1 MQLPALT
8 FVLVNELYT
17 LSTGS
22 GTSGTGLTHSGIED
36 EDALGASVMIDML
49 RDPVRWAIGG
59 RYNCSPERSD
69 WRGLLSREG
78 LKVERLAN

>member
-22 GTSGTGLTHSGIED
+22 WTSGTGLTHSGIED

-49 RDPVRWAIGG
+49 RDLVWLAIEG
-59 RYNCSPERSD
+59 RYDSRPERSD
-69 WRGLLSREG
+69 WRGMLTREG
-78 LKVERLAN
+78 VKVERLAN